1 VRLILLTYVTF
12 NETVVYCLY
21 QENETN
27 IKMLER
33 KRDSHFTALEIS
45 LTIFAKAEALHTCNM
60 QSSCNY

>member
-1 VRLILLTYVTF
+1 MRLILLTYVTS
-12 NETVVYCLY
+12 VVYCLY